1 MNQQIFK
8 YIGHCILIIL
18 IQVLILNQIN
28 INGMINP
35 YIYPLLII
43 LLPLTIRPY
52 YLLIIAFSIGFVID
66 IFCDTPGM
74 HASALVLIAFLRPLL
89 FKLLNP
95 KEQETNELMDMY
107 YHGITWF
114 VVYISVIVLVHH
126 SVFFLVEK
134 GNFVAY
140 HYTFF
145 KTIISSAFS
154 VLFMMMYLL
163 FSSNKSSV
171 KYS

>member
-1 MNQQIFK
+1 MNRQNIK

-18 IQVLILNQIN
+18 VQVLILNHIN

-43 LLPLTIRPY
+43 LLPITVRPY
-52 YLLIIAFSIGFVID
+52 NLLIIAFSVGFVID
-66 IFCDTPGM
+66 VFRDTLGM
-74 HASALVLIAFLRPLL
+74 HTSALVLVAFLRPLL

-95 KEQETNELMDMY
+95 KEQETNDLMDMY
-107 YHGITWF
+107 YHGVTLF
-114 VVYISVIVLVHH
+114 VVYVSIVVFIHH

-134 GNFVAY
+134 GNFVSY

-145 KTIISSAFS
+145 KTIISSMFS

-163 FSSNKSSV
+163 FSSNKSAA
-171 KYS
+171 KYN